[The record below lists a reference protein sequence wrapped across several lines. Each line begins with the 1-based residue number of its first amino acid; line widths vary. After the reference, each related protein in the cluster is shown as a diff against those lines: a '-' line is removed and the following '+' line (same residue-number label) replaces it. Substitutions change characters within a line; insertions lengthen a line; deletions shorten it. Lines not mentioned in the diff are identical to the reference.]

1 MRLFSYFRS
10 TASWRVRIGL
20 HWKGVSFETVP
31 LDLRTGVQAEEPWRA
46 RNPQGY
52 VPALELEDGSL
63 ITQSLA
69 ILEWLEDTRPRPSF
83 LPADPLARATARSL
97 ALLIAADIHPIQNL
111 RILRR
116 VESLAGAEA
125 ARDWAATVI
134 AEGLAAYEA
143 RVAGSEGP
151 FSLGIDPTL
160 ADICLV
166 PQLANARRFG
176 VDLAPFPRIRA
187 IEDACEDLPAFAAA
201 RPEAQP
207 DFDG

>member
-151 FSLGIDPTL
+151 FSLGTEPTL

-176 VDLAPFPRIRA
+176 VDLAPFHRIRA

>member
-20 HWKGVSFETVP
+20 HWKGLAYETEA
-31 LDLRTGVQAEEPWRA
+31 LDLRTGVQAEAGWRA

-52 VPALELEDGSL
+52 VPALQLDDGTL
-63 ITQSLA
+63 LTQSLA
-69 ILEWLEDTRPRPSF
+69 ILEWLEESHPAPPL
-83 LPADPLARATARSL
+83 LPGDRLARAESRSL
-97 ALLIAADIHPIQNL
+97 ALIVAADIHPIQNL
-111 RILRR
+111 KILAR
-116 VESLAGAEA
+116 VEALTGAEA
-125 ARDWAATVI
+125 AREWAGTVI
-134 AEGLAAYEA
+134 ADGLAAYET
-143 RVAGSEGP
+143 RVAGKSGP
-151 FSLGIDPTL
+151 FSLGAEPTL

-176 VDLAPFPRIRA
+176 VDLAPFPRIRG

-207 DFDG
+207 DFDA

>member
-20 HWKGVSFETVP
+20 HWKGLAHETVG
-31 LDLRTGVQAEEPWRA
+31 LDLRTGAQAEDPWRA
-46 RNPQGY
+46 RNPQGFL
-52 VPALELEDGSL
+52 PALELDDGTL
-63 ITQSLA
+63 LTQSIA
-69 ILEWLEDTRPRPSF
+69 ILEWLEEAWPELPM
-83 LPADPLARATARSL
+83 LPADLLARAEARSL
-97 ALLIAADIHPIQNL
+97 ALIIAADVHPIQNL
-111 RILRR
+111 SILKR
-116 VESLAGAEA
+116 VEALAGAEA
-125 ARDWAATVI
+125 SRDWAATVI
-134 AEGLAAYEA
+134 AAGLAAYEA
-143 RVAGSEGP
+143 RVAARPGP
-151 FSLGIDPTL
+151 FSLGAAATL

-207 DFDG
+207 DYDG